1 MEVRLN
7 GMPIKMLVDSGSNV
21 TIVTAEVFNK
31 IKFKG
36 HKLALS
42 AEKLMDCQSKEIPV
56 LGEYSVEAQIGKDK
70 FREKVLVTK
79 LDKCLL
85 GNSFIT
91 KMKIFDWNNFLTNS
105 SELECNQIN
114 DTKAKLEELKNEFSD
129 IFKENPQSKVK
140 GKLAH
145 LVLKKDAV
153 PKFLP
158 ARTVPIAIEKQV
170 DAEIEKMVKQGYW
183 TPVSQSK
190 WATPLVPVPKKDGG
204 VRICGDYKPTVNTQ
218 IEIAHHPLPTV
229 ELITSK
235 LSGNTVFSKIDL
247 KTAFQQLELD
257 EASKEL
263 CTVNTNKGLF
273 KVNRLPFGVASS
285 PALWQRTMDSILI
298 NLPGVCC
305 FVDDILVAAKTETE
319 HLNRLKAVFKRLQ
332 ENDVLIKPEKCVFMT
347 KEISYL
353 GFKITDKGL
362 FKTDEKIKAIKES
375 LAPTNVSEVRSFLG
389 LVTFYSKFVPNLATI
404 AAPIYQLTRK
414 KRSL

>member
-1 MEVRLN
+1 
-7 GMPIKMLVDSGSNV
+7 
-21 TIVTAEVFNK
+21 
-31 IKFKG
+31 
-36 HKLALS
+36 
-42 AEKLMDCQSKEIPV
+42 
-56 LGEYSVEAQIGKDK
+56 
-70 FREKVLVTK
+70 
-79 LDKCLL
+79 
-85 GNSFIT
+85 
-91 KMKIFDWNNFLTNS
+91 MKNFDWNNFLTNR

-129 IFKENPQSKVK
+129 IFKENPQSKGK

-145 LVLKKDAV
+145 LVFKKDAV

-285 PALWQRTMDSILI
+285 PAL
-298 NLPGVCC
+298 
-305 FVDDILVAAKTETE
+305 
-319 HLNRLKAVFKRLQ
+319 
-332 ENDVLIKPEKCVFMT
+332 
-347 KEISYL
+347 
-353 GFKITDKGL
+353 
-362 FKTDEKIKAIKES
+362 
-375 LAPTNVSEVRSFLG
+375 
-389 LVTFYSKFVPNLATI
+389 
-404 AAPIYQLTRK
+404 
-414 KRSL
+414 